1 MSAPWYE
8 QPITDDSEILS
19 SRVRLARN
27 IKKYPFRRKL
37 SPADAATMVAE
48 ATEAVT
54 MAGSFFKNINISD
67 FDKTGQSVFLEK
79 HIVSP
84 EFLNGNLPKGL
95 LISDDQNV
103 SVMLNEEDHVRIQ
116 AIKPGDDLT
125 SAYETACH
133 IDDLI
138 EERAEF
144 AFHTDYG
151 YLTACPT
158 NTGTGLRASYMV
170 HLPCLSKSDN
180 YLATHLFSNIAKF
193 GVAIRGIYGE
203 GTAPMGSI
211 YQISNQNT
219 LGKSE
224 EQIILGLQSVTRNII
239 AQEKQARTK
248 MLESNAMY
256 LEDIACRAYGI
267 LTNCRM
273 ISTKEAMDLLSDIR
287 LGFIMGN
294 LKKSQKPTK
303 PIYQIMMEIQQGHL
317 QRVRG
322 NELDEQQRD
331 INRANY
337 LRETLSGTS
346 PPNPHELF

>member
-1 MSAPWYE
+1 MSTPWYQE
-8 QPITDDSEILS
+8 SITDENEILS

-37 SPADAATMVAE
+37 TPTDASAMVCE

-54 MAGSFFKNINISD
+54 MAGAFFRNLDIQSFG
-67 FDKTGQSVFLEK
+67 KTEQTVFLEK

-84 EFLNGNLPKGL
+84 EFLNGSLPKGL

-116 AIKPGDDLT
+116 SIKPGEGLT
-125 SAYETACH
+125 KAYETACQ

-138 EERAEF
+138 EERVEF

-158 NTGTGLRASYMV
+158 NTGTGLRASYMI
-170 HLPCLSKSDN
+170 HLPCLSKSDS
-180 YLATHLFSNIAKF
+180 YLSNHLLSNIAKF
-193 GVAIRGIYGE
+193 GVAIRGLYGE

-224 EQIILGLQSVTRNII
+224 EDIISGLQSVTRNVI
-239 AQEKQARTK
+239 AQEQQAQQK
-248 MLESNAMY
+248 MMESNSRF
-256 LEDIACRAYGI
+256 LEDVVYRAYGI
-267 LTNCRM
+267 LSNSRM
-273 ISTKEAMDLLSDIR
+273 ITAKEAMDLLSDIR
-287 LGFIMGN
+287 LGYITG
-294 LKKSQKPTK
+294 LLGKPK
-303 PIYQIMMEIQQGHL
+303 PSKQIYQIMMEIQPGHL
-317 QRVRG
+317 QRSRG
-322 NELDEQQRD
+322 EEMNELQRD
-331 INRANY
+331 INRADY
-337 LRETLSGTS
+337 LRKIFE
-346 PPNPHELF
+346 E

>member
-1 MSAPWYE
+1 MTVPWYE
-8 QPITDDSEILS
+8 EAITGANEILS

-37 SPADAATMVAE
+37 SATNAGEMVSE
-48 ATEAVT
+48 ATAAVT
-54 MAGSFFKNINISD
+54 SASGFFREMDIKGVS
-67 FDKTGQSVFLEK
+67 KTEQTVFLEK

-95 LISDDQNV
+95 LISDNQNI

-116 AIKPGDDLT
+116 SVKPGDDLT
-125 SAYETACH
+125 SAFETAGQ

-138 EERAEF
+138 EERVEF

-158 NTGTGLRASYMV
+158 NTGTGLRASYMI
-170 HLPCLSKSDN
+170 HLPCLSKSD
-180 YLATHLFSNIAKF
+180 LPTTILPQITKF

-224 EQIILGLQSVTRNII
+224 HDIILGLQNVTRNVI
-239 AQEKQARTK
+239 AKEQQAREN
-248 MLESNAMY
+248 LIASNRSHM
-256 LEDIACRAYGI
+256 EDIVHRAYGI
-267 LTNCRM
+267 LANARL
-273 ISTKEAMDLLSDIR
+273 ISAAEAMNLLSDIR
-287 LGFIMGN
+287 FGYITGL
-294 LKKSQKPTK
+294 LDKPRPPK
-303 PIYQIMMEIQQGHL
+303 QIYQIMIEIQPGHL
-317 QRVRG
+317 QRRAGV
-322 NELDEQQRD
+322 EMSEQERD
-331 INRANY
+331 VIRAEY
-337 LRETLSGTS
+337 LRKIFEQ
-346 PPNPHELF
+346 